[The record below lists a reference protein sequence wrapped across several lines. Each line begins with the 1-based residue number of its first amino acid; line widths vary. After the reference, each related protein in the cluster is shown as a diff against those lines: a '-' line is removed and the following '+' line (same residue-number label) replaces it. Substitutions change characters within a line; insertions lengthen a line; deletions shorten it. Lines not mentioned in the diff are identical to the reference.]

1 MTEKQQFIKDIVS
14 IYNQHGKMKNF
25 LAMELLNKEFPKYD
39 TMEWGYRFRTAQQM
53 AKKKGLIINNG
64 TKRLV
69 EEHTRS
75 SLGEW
80 GKL

>member
-1 MTEKQQFIKDIVS
+1 MTEKQQFIKDIAS

-25 LAMELLNKEFPKYD
+25 PAMELLNKEFPKYD

-69 EEHTRS
+69 AKLTRS
-75 SLGEW
+75 SSGEW